1 MAWHDPAWVSTFGA
15 PWPSLARWIFRA
27 ERSDALTG
35 ALGNPICCSRS
46 FRSMRVAEGGRRRC
60 GEVSKPQL
68 LLRVMDIADT
78 ATLRRAQGID
88 RARWGLHYVK
98 CMADGSF
105 DQRAGVVR

>member
-1 MAWHDPAWVSTFGA
+1 MLLQVVQV
-15 PWPSLARWIFRA
+15 
-27 ERSDALTG
+27 DA
-35 ALGNPICCSRS
+35 SR
-46 FRSMRVAEGGRRRC
+46 GGRTRRC

-105 DQRAGVVR
+105 YQRAGVVR